1 LFTPITPQGHFYI
14 LALTTFT
21 ALAIR
26 LSLPVPG
33 ISWQPSTFGFRIQQR
48 FFQTQQFFY

>member
-1 LFTPITPQGHFYI
+1 LPSSYFFVPLHELFTPITPQGHFYI
-14 LALTTFT
+14 LVLTTFT

-33 ISWQPSTFGFRIQQR
+33 ISWQPSTFGF
-48 FFQTQQFFY
+48 